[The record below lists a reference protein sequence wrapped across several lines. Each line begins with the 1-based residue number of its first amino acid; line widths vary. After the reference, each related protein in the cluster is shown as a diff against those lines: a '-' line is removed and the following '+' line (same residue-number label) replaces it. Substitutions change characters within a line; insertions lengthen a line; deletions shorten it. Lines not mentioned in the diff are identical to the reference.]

1 MIRPERAADEDA
13 IRAVETAAFG
23 RDEEARIV
31 DDLRASDAFIPEL
44 SLVAEDGGA
53 IIGHVMVSRGHA
65 EPSGEPL
72 LWLGP
77 IGVAPQRQR
86 EGIGSALVQAA
97 LAGAGELGAACVVLI
112 GDPAYYSRFGFV
124 QAEPLGLLPPEGWP
138 SRAFQVAVLD
148 PLRGIPSGRA
158 VYDAAFD

>member
-1 MIRPERAADEDA
+1 VIRPERVADEDA

-23 RDEEARIV
+23 RDDEARIV
-31 DDLRASDAFIPEL
+31 DRLRASDAYIPGL

-53 IIGHVMVSRGHA
+53 VVGHVIVSRGHA

-77 IGVAPQRQR
+77 IGVAPERQGQ
-86 EGIGSALVQAA
+86 GIGSSLVEAA
-97 LAGAGELGAACVVLI
+97 LTGATELGGACMMLV

-124 QAEPLGLLPPEGWP
+124 RAEPLGLLPPAGWP
-138 SRAFQVAVLD
+138 SQAFQVAVLD
-148 PLRGIPSGRA
+148 PLRGVPAGRA
-158 VYDAAFD
+158 VYNAAFD

>member
-1 MIRPERAADEDA
+1 MIRPERVADEDA

-23 RDEEARIV
+23 RDDEARIV
-31 DDLRASDAFIPEL
+31 DRLRASDAYIPGL

-53 IIGHVMVSRGHA
+53 VVGHVIVSRGHA

-77 IGVAPQRQR
+77 IGVAPERQGQ
-86 EGIGSALVQAA
+86 GIGSSLVEAA
-97 LAGAGELGAACVVLI
+97 LTGATELGDACMVLV

-124 QAEPLGLLPPEGWP
+124 RAEPLGLLPPAGWP
-138 SRAFQVAVLD
+138 SQAFQVAVLD
-148 PLRGIPSGRA
+148 PLRGVPAGRA
-158 VYDAAFD
+158 VYNAAFD